1 MGGTWVEQSRVAVIS
16 VLQHKM
22 QAADAVM
29 LERNVA
35 HICVAANEVVRLRVD
50 GDGVRYDSAF
60 ENLGDVG
67 VVE

>member
-1 MGGTWVEQSRVAVIS
+1 
-16 VLQHKM
+16 M
-22 QAADAVM
+22 QAADAGM

>member
-1 MGGTWVEQSRVAVIS
+1 
-16 VLQHKM
+16 M

-35 HICVAANEVVRLRVD
+35 PICVAANQVVRLRVD
-50 GDGVRYDSAF
+50 GDGVIYDSAF